1 MSIRISSLQYMYNYK
16 VALNRAYQKQT
27 KLFESADGSSIHRGS
42 DDPIAYSKLLRYNVS
57 KVENEQYHK
66 DVNNAVAFMNTADAT
81 LTNMADLSKT
91 IATKTI
97 QAANTYNTSADFES
111 IAKEMFSS
119 LEEIVSLCNTQQGDR
134 YLFSG
139 QRDIIEPFTISDETY
154 QRGVAKTLDAA
165 QTRFFKNHPSEGDSY
180 VYQML
185 ELTDEDGNEYCL
197 DNETGYIYTKKFLE
211 EDFKEVRT
219 LGYTSI
225 YDAQSADSTDAYYSS
240 LQKLLTAGT
249 AGQVNVTD
257 TSVSD
262 FFQVSDY
269 FDSRG
274 IIQMT
279 DDATPVPKTLTVSIS
294 TTDANGNTTTET
306 KDLSFNTIGQR
317 IVTYNGDTSGIS
329 MVKKNGASDLMSDIV
344 SITGT
349 DIFHTDIFDNE
360 NSGNDPSG
368 VAYMNNMIQVYNKV
382 LAEDVDWLTGDG
394 VGLSNAAHNSI
405 SLSQTTIG
413 ARLQLYT
420 SVETM
425 LDKQD
430 DYITEDITKVS
441 SVDVAELAT
450 RLMEMTALYNM
461 SLSIGGR
468 ILPVSLAD
476 YL

>member
-1 MSIRISSLQYMYNYK
+1 MSVRISSLQYMYNYK
-16 VALNRAYQKQT
+16 VALNRAYEKQT
-27 KLFESADGSSIHRGS
+27 KLFENADGSSIHRGS

-185 ELTDEDGNEYCL
+185 ELSDEDGNEYCL

-211 EDFKEVRT
+211 EDYKEVRT

-225 YDAQSADSTDAYYSS
+225 FDAQNADSTDTYYSS
-240 LQKLLTAGT
+240 LQELLTAGT
-249 AGQVNVTD
+249 VGQVNVTD
-257 TSVSD
+257 TSASD
-262 FFQVSDY
+262 VFKVSDY

-274 IIQMT
+274 IIQMSE
-279 DDATPVPKTLTVSIS
+279 DDPSVPKTLTV
-294 TTDANGNTTTET
+294 TTDSGNLE
-306 KDLSFNTIGQR
+306 LSFNTIGQR
-317 IVTYNGDTSGIS
+317 IVTYNGNTSGIS
-329 MVKKNGASDLMSDIV
+329 MVKHNGASDLRSDIV

-349 DIFHTDIFDNE
+349 DIFHTDIFDDE
-360 NSGNDPSG
+360 NSGNEPSG
-368 VAYMNNMIQVYNKV
+368 VAFMNNMIQVYNKV

-394 VGLSNAAHNSI
+394 VSLSNAAHNSI

-425 LDKQD
+425 LDKQE

-441 SVDVAELAT
+441 SIDVAELAT
-450 RLMEMTALYNM
+450 RLMQMTAIYNM